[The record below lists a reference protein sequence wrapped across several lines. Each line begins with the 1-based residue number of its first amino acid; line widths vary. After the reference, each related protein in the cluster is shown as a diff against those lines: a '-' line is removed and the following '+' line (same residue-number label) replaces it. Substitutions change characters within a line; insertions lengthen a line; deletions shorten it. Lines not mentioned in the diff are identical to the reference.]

1 MGGNF
6 TPFEWLVVVQ
16 HELLLFA
23 GVFFLIGA
31 LDEFAVDCLWLWLRL
46 TGRTREPVLIDSP
59 PAALRGPVALLIPAC
74 QEERVIGTTIRHV
87 LMAWPQAELRL
98 FVGCYRNDSATRE
111 KAEAACAPDD
121 RATVVTLDIDG
132 PTTKPDCLNRLVRA
146 LQREE
151 AAGSWRARM
160 IVIHDAED
168 MVDPAALGLLDQ
180 AIGDVEAAQVP
191 VLPAI
196 PAYVRWIGSHY
207 ADEFAE
213 SHGKAMVVRD
223 ALGAALPLA
232 GVGCALR
239 RDVVDTLAADNDGA
253 GPFAA
258 QSLTEDY
265 ELGLAVAQHGGRARF
280 LRYRH
285 PDGRLVATRAFFP
298 ATLAQAVRQKARWV
312 HGIAF
317 QSWERMGW
325 VLTPLE
331 IWMRLHD
338 RRGPIS
344 ALVLAAGY
352 LLLVLSGFLIVA
364 AWLGWSVL
372 VPLTP
377 VLQFLVLANLFSLLW
392 RLLFRACFTAREYG
406 WREGLRAVPR
416 MVVSNIIAIM
426 AGRRAVFAYARTLRG
441 APVVWDKTAHVAHPA
456 DHATPMSAAE

>member
-1 MGGNF
+1 M
-6 TPFEWLVVVQ
+6 VQ

-31 LDEFAVDCLWLWLRL
+31 LDEFAVDCVWLWLRL
-46 TGRTREPVLIDSP
+46 TGRTSEPVLSDTP
-59 PAALRGPVALLIPAC
+59 PAALRGPAAVLIPAW
-74 QEERVIGTTIRHV
+74 QEESVIGTTIRHA
-87 LMAWPQAELRL
+87 LTAWPQAELRL
-98 FVGCYRNDSATRE
+98 FVGCYRNDPATRASAT
-111 KAEAACAPDD
+111 AACTRDD
-121 RATVVTLDIDG
+121 RATVMTLDIDG
-132 PTTKPDCLNRLVRA
+132 PTTKPDCLNHLFHA
-146 LQREE
+146 LQQAE
-151 AAGSWRARM
+151 ADGGWRARM

-168 MVDPAALGLLDQ
+168 MVDPAALGLLDL

-191 VLPAI
+191 VLPATS
-196 PAYVRWIGSHY
+196 ANSRWIGSHY

-239 RDVVDTLAADNDGA
+239 RDVVDALATDNNGA
-253 GPFAA
+253 EPFAA

-265 ELGLAVAQHGGRARF
+265 ELGLAVAQRGGRARF

-285 PDGRLVATRAFFP
+285 PDRRLVATRAFFP
-298 ATLAQAVRQKARWV
+298 ATLAEAVRQKARWV

-331 IWMRLHD
+331 VWMRLRD
-338 RRGPIS
+338 RRGPVS

-352 LLLVLSGFLIVA
+352 LLLVLSGFVIVS
-364 AWLGWSVL
+364 AWLGWSEPVI
-372 VPLTP
+372 LTP
-377 VLQFLVLANLFSLLW
+377 VLQFLVFANLFSLLW

-406 WREGLRAVPR
+406 WREGVRAVPR
-416 MVVSNIIAIM
+416 LVVANIIAIM
-426 AGRRAVFAYARTLRG
+426 AGRRALFAYARTLRG
-441 APVVWDKTAHVAHPA
+441 APAVWDKTAHVAHPA
-456 DHATPMSAAE
+456 GHAAPMSATE